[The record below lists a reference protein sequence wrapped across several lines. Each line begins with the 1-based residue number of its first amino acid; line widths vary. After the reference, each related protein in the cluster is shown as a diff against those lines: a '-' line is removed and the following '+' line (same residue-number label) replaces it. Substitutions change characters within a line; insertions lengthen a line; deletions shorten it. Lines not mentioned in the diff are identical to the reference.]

1 MCTQLPEGHGTC
13 GGDVEGVDLVFH
25 RDDDA
30 QVAGL
35 DGCAIQ
41 AVALASQNQGEP
53 SLVLR
58 QDPRPAYTRDTDEN
72 RMFWLAYD
80 DFVIWF
86 TVQERCLRVVDA
98 TKASPQDIAYMRE
111 TGNVPDDWARA

>member
-1 MCTQLPEGHGTC
+1 
-13 GGDVEGVDLVFH
+13 
-25 RDDDA
+25 
-30 QVAGL
+30 
-35 DGCAIQ
+35 
-41 AVALASQNQGEP
+41 
-53 SLVLR
+53 
-58 QDPRPAYTRDTDEN
+58 
-72 RMFWLAYD
+72 MFWLAYD